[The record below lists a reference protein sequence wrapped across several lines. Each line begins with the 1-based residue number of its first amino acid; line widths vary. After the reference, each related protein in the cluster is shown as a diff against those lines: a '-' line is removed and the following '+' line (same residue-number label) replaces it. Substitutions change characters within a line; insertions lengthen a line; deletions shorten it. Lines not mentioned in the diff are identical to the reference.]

1 MIKKRTK
8 KCESCSL
15 AASKLNRCMTC
26 GQEKTMQAK
35 VAVVMR
41 EFKEEKLHSGSK
53 TGPLVTNPK
62 QAIAIALSEG
72 RKAAGVPQVKI
83 KKSR

>member
-1 MIKKRTK
+1 MVKKRIK

-15 AASKLNRCMTC
+15 TASKLNTCMTC

-35 VAVVMR
+35 VAVVMK
-41 EFKEEKLHSGSK
+41 EFKEHSLHSRSK

-72 RKAAGVPQVKI
+72 RKAAGVPQIRI
-83 KKSR
+83 KKAK